1 MAKSNT
7 VVEEKFNNKNEY
19 QISKCYSFVKQMG
32 RGAEGDQNYYTVT
45 RLSQDGTS
53 PNGDPYYKREV
64 ILFENTEDMKDFNE
78 LGSLNKST
86 NGATG
91 PGVVIATG
99 STDPDKKSFEFNDKA
114 S

>member
-7 VVEEKFNNKNEY
+7 VVEEKFINKNEY
-19 QISKCYSFVKQMG
+19 QISKGNSFVKQMG

-64 ILFENTEDMKDFNE
+64 ILFNNTSDY
-78 LGSLNKST
+78 
-86 NGATG
+86 
-91 PGVVIATG
+91 
-99 STDPDKKSFEFNDKA
+99 KA
-114 S
+114 YHCLLYTSPSPRD